1 MTSILAGP
9 GYRGRH
15 NAFLMNKENKSVN
28 SASPETLAEM
38 AEHIH
43 RPHLH
48 KELLD
53 RNREWSER
61 MRKENPELFTE
72 LAKHQHPFFLWIGC
86 SDSRVPPNQITGT
99 MPGDMFIHRNVANM
113 VVHTDMNLM
122 SVLDYGVNV
131 LGIDHVIVCGHYN
144 CGGVKAAMGPEFGG
158 PASSWVRHIRDV
170 GRWHHEELAAIKD
183 EQVRFDRLVEINVA
197 EQVYALSQTAVL
209 RDAWAK
215 GRRIQ
220 VHGWVYSLTD
230 GLIKDLKVTRSGY
243 VPEEGG
249 VELA

>member
-1 MTSILAGP
+1 LNDDTSEPTSSDYISLAAQS
-9 GYRGRH
+9 H
-15 NAFLMNKENKSVN
+15 LDDLKTN
-28 SASPETLAEM
+28 
-38 AEHIH
+38 
-43 RPHLH
+43 LH
-48 KELLD
+48 KTLLS
-53 RNREWSER
+53 RNKEWSER
-61 MRKENPELFTE
+61 MKKENPELFTE
-72 LAKHQHPFFLWIGC
+72 LAKHQNPFFLWIGC

-144 CGGVKAAMGPEFGG
+144 CGGVKASMGPEFGG

-197 EQVYALSQTAVL
+197 EQVYSLSQTAVL
-209 RDAWAK
+209 REAWAK
-215 GRRIQ
+215 GRKIQ

-230 GLIKDLKVTRSGY
+230 GLIKDLNVTRTSY